1 MKDLTKGAEGKLI
14 LDFAWPMLLG
24 SVFQQLYNV
33 ADSIIVGNF
42 LGKEALSAVGASFP
56 IIFSLISLVVGISI
70 GFTVVISQFYGAK
83 NMLMVRKTVDTMN
96 IMLVITSILITAIG
110 LLFNNDIFRM
120 IHLPEDIMP
129 LATSYL
135 DVYFIGMIF
144 FFGFNGVAALLRG
157 LGDSRTPL
165 VFLAISTVL
174 NILLDLLFIGIF
186 KWGIASAAW
195 ATIISQGLV
204 FIASVIYLN
213 QYHSVIRFKIK
224 GLDYNGFI
232 MRKSLAIG
240 LPTGFQQTF
249 VSLGM
254 LALQGIVNGFGTNV
268 IAAYSAAGRI
278 DSFASLPAMTLSAA
292 LSTFVGQ
299 NIGAGKY
306 GRVKRGYFST
316 LKITGIITAIITAGI
331 VIFPHALMKAFT
343 SDQGVIEEGVKYLYI
358 VGFFYIIFTTMFINN
373 GLLRGA
379 GDTLIPMFITLFALW
394 IIRIPVAWYLSK
406 EYGPA
411 GIWWSIPLAWL
422 FGMTF
427 SYIYY
432 LTGRWKTKGVHT
444 GKAFQKENNSDNTL

>member
-56 IIFSLISLVVGISI
+56 IIFTLISLVVGISI

-96 IMLVITSILITAIG
+96 IMLVITSLIITAIG
-110 LLFNNDIFRM
+110 LLFNSNIFRM
-120 IHLPEDIMP
+120 INLPEDIMP
-129 LATSYL
+129 HATGYL
-135 DVYFIGMIF
+135 DVYFIGMFF

-157 LGDSRTPL
+157 LGDSKTPL

-174 NILLDLLFIGIF
+174 NIILDLLFIGVF

-213 QYHSVIRFKIK
+213 KYHSIIRFKIR

-254 LALQGIVNGFGTNV
+254 LALQGIVNGFGTDV

-299 NIGAGKY
+299 NIGAGEY
-306 GRVKRGYFST
+306 GRVKRGYYST

-331 VIFPHALMKAFT
+331 VIFPHSLMNAFNN
-343 SDQGVIEEGVKYLYI
+343 DPGVIDEGVKYLYI

-406 EYGPA
+406 EFGPE

-422 FGMTF
+422 FGMIF

-432 LTGRWKTKGVHT
+432 LTGRWKTKGVNT
-444 GKAFQKENNSDNTL
+444 GKITDKE

>member
-1 MKDLTKGAEGKLI
+1 
-14 LDFAWPMLLG
+14 
-24 SVFQQLYNV
+24 
-33 ADSIIVGNF
+33 
-42 LGKEALSAVGASFP
+42 
-56 IIFSLISLVVGISI
+56 VV
-70 GFTVVISQFYGAK
+70 V
-83 NMLMVRKTVDTMN
+83 
-96 IMLVITSILITAIG
+96 TAIG
-110 LLFNNDIFRM
+110 LLFNDEIFRL
-120 IHLPEDIMP
+120 IQLPEDIMP
-129 LATSYL
+129 HATGYL

-157 LGDSRTPL
+157 LGDSKTPL

-174 NILLDLLFIGIF
+174 NVFLDLLFIGVF
-186 KWGIASAAW
+186 GWGIASAAW

-213 QYHSVIRFKIK
+213 RYHSIIRFKIK
-224 GLDYNGFI
+224 GLEYNSFI

-299 NIGAGKY
+299 NIGAGKFS
-306 GRVKRGYFST
+306 RVKSGYIST
-316 LKITGIITAIITAGI
+316 LKITGIITVFITTMI
-331 VIFPHALMKAFT
+331 VIFPHSLMKAFN
-343 SDQGVIEEGVKYLYI
+343 SDPGVIAEGVKYLYI
-358 VGFFYIIFTTMFINN
+358 VGFFYLIFTTMFINN

-379 GDTLIPMFITLFALW
+379 GDTLIPMFITLFSLW
-394 IIRIPVAWYLSK
+394 IIRIPIAWYLSK
-406 EYGPA
+406 HYGPE
-411 GIWWSIPLAWL
+411 GIWWSIPLAWF

-432 LTGRWKTKGVHT
+432 LTGRWKTRGVNT
-444 GKAFQKENNSDNTL
+444 GRTKAHE